1 MKSFLSLLLL
11 AAAVL
16 TACNNNAK
24 EAGRDQ
30 VTTTVNADS
39 DSVRLYPVITFEKE
53 SHNFGD
59 IVEGEVLEYSFKF
72 TNTGNKDL
80 LITKAEASCG
90 CTVPEWPKEPI
101 KPGESGYMK
110 VKFDSRGRPEGYTE
124 KEIYIQANT
133 NPPLVTGPRIQ
144 CVIVAKK

>member
-11 AAAVL
+11 SVAVL
-16 TACNNNAK
+16 TACNNNTNTK
-24 EAGRDQ
+24 ETGSNQATGTA
-30 VTTTVNADS
+30 VADS
-39 DSVRLYPVITFEKE
+39 ALYPVITFEKE
-53 SHNFGD
+53 THNFGN
-59 IVEGEVLEYSFKF
+59 IVEGEVVEYSFKF

-90 CTVPEWPKEPI
+90 CTVPEWPKEPV

-124 KEIYIQANT
+124 KELYIQANT
-133 NPPLVTGPRIQ
+133 NPPSMNGPKIQ
-144 CVIVAKK
+144 CTIVKK